1 MCGIIGYAGKE
12 KNAIHVLINGLKNL
26 EYRGYDS
33 AGIAIRENNHVE
45 IVKREGKIVNLE
57 KKIEGLKE
65 STIGIGHT
73 RWATHGGAT
82 TINSHP
88 HRVGTVTL
96 VHNGII
102 ENYEKI
108 KKDLIKEGYEF
119 KSTTDTEVA
128 CALIDK
134 LYKKTNDKL
143 EALKEA
149 NHIIN
154 GSFAFAIMF
163 DDDEN
168 NLYAMRKDSPLI
180 IGIGE
185 GCNFLASDVPAILE
199 FTNKYILLDKDE
211 YAVVNNDKVVIYDEN
226 ENMLTKEV
234 LTYDGDKE
242 VAMKAGYEHFMIKE
256 INDEPIVFD
265 NMFKQFDADNI
276 DDLKKSMPDFSKYKK
291 INIIGCGSAYHA
303 GLLGKSLIEEY
314 ADVLVNVEIASEYR
328 YKKTFSNND
337 TLTIL
342 ISQSGETADT
352 LAALRKA
359 KEKGIDTLGIV
370 NTVSS
375 SIARESDD
383 VLYIKAGVEISVATT
398 KAYSAQVLMLLLIAL
413 VIGYENKKISK
424 EEANNVISEIKK
436 LPEYI
441 KEVIS
446 KKSLCDDIAKSI
458 YEKNNI
464 FFIGRKVDYALCM
477 EGSLKLKEVSY
488 IHSESYAAGELKHGT
503 ISLIEEGT
511 PVIAIV
517 TDEGIEE
524 KTISNIKEVKARNAY
539 VVLITTDKIYEKY
552 KTSDFYD
559 KKIVLENK
567 NNYINSLLVATILQ
581 LLAYQVAYLRGEAI
595 DKPRNLAKSVTVE

>member
-57 KKIEGLKE
+57 KKIEGLE
-65 STIGIGHT
+65 EATIGIGHT

-82 TINSHP
+82 IINSHP

-119 KSTTDTEVA
+119 KSSTDTEVA

-265 NMFKQFDADNI
+265 NMFKQFDADDI
-276 DDLKKSMPDFSKYKK
+276 DDLKKSMPCFSKYKK
-291 INIIGCGSAYHA
+291 IDIIGCGSAYHA

-375 SIARESDD
+375 SIAREADD

-477 EGSLKLKEVSY
+477 EGSLKLKEISY

-539 VVLITTDKIYEKY
+539 VALITTDKIYEKY

>member
-57 KKIEGLKE
+57 KKIEGLEE

-108 KKDLIKEGYEF
+108 KKDLVKEGYEF
-119 KSTTDTEVA
+119 KSSTDTEVA

-134 LYKKTNDKL
+134 LYKKTNDKIKT
-143 EALKEA
+143 LKEA

-163 DDDEN
+163 DDDGN

-291 INIIGCGSAYHA
+291 IDIIGCGSAYHA

-328 YKKTFSNND
+328 YKKTFSDND

-375 SIARESDD
+375 SIAREADD

-517 TDEGIEE
+517 TDEVIEE

-539 VVLITTDKIYEKY
+539 VALITTDKIYEKY

>member
-1 MCGIIGYAGKE
+1 MCGIIGYAGKD
-12 KNAIHVLINGLKNL
+12 KNAIHVLIKGLKNL

-33 AGIAIRENNHVE
+33 AGIAVRENNHVK
-45 IVKREGKIVNLE
+45 IVKAEGKIINLE
-57 KKIEGLKE
+57 EKIKNLND
-65 STIGIGHT
+65 SCVGIGHT

-82 TINSHP
+82 CVNAHP
-88 HRVGTVTL
+88 HKVGSVTL

-108 KKDLIKEGYEF
+108 KKELLKEGYEF
-119 KSTTDTEVA
+119 KSSTDTEVA

-134 LYKKTNDKL
+134 LYKKTNDKIKTM
-143 EALKEA
+143 KEA
-149 NHIIN
+149 NHIIT

-163 DDDEN
+163 DDDKN

-180 IGIGE
+180 IGIGKD
-185 GCNFLASDVPAILE
+185 CNFLASDVPAILD

-211 YAVVNNDKVVIYDEN
+211 YALVSSDKVLIYDEN
-226 ENMLTKEV
+226 ENLLKKEI

-242 VAMKAGYEHFMIKE
+242 VVGTFGYEHFMLKE
-256 INDEPIVFD
+256 INDEASVFED
-265 NMFKQFDADNI
+265 MFKQFDASNI
-276 DDLKKSMPDFSKYKK
+276 DELRKSMPDFSKYKR
-291 INIIGCGSAYHA
+291 IDIIGCGSAYHA

-314 ADVLVNVEIASEYR
+314 ANVLVNVEIASEYR
-328 YKKTFSNND
+328 YKQNFSDTN

-375 SIARESDD
+375 SIAREADN
-383 VLYIKAGVEISVATT
+383 VLYIRAGAEISVATT
-398 KAYSAQVLMLLLIAL
+398 KAYSAQVFMLLLIAL
-413 VIGYENKKISK
+413 VVGYGNNKISK
-424 EEANNVISEIKK
+424 EEANTVISEIKR
-436 LPEYI
+436 LPEYVTA
-441 KEVIS
+441 VIS
-446 KKSLCDDIAKSI
+446 KKDVYDDVARSI
-458 YEKNNI
+458 YEKNNL
-464 FFIGRKVDYALCM
+464 FFIGRKIDYALCM

-517 TDEGIEE
+517 TDEDIEE
-524 KTISNIKEVKARNAY
+524 KTISNIKEVKARDAY
-539 VVLITTDKIYEKY
+539 VVLITTDTIYEKY
-552 KTSDFYD
+552 KNSDFYD
-559 KKIVLENK
+559 KKIVIESK
-567 NNYINSLLVATILQ
+567 NDYINPLLVATILQ

-595 DKPRNLAKSVTVE
+595 DQPRNLAKSVTVE

>member
-57 KKIEGLKE
+57 KKIEGLEE

-119 KSTTDTEVA
+119 KSSTDTEVA

-134 LYKKTNDKL
+134 LYKKTNDKIKT
-143 EALKEA
+143 LKEA

-291 INIIGCGSAYHA
+291 IDIIGCGSAYHA

-328 YKKTFSNND
+328 YKKTFSDND

-375 SIARESDD
+375 SIAREADD

-477 EGSLKLKEVSY
+477 EGSLKLKEISY

-517 TDEGIEE
+517 TDEVIEE

-539 VVLITTDKIYEKY
+539 VALITTDKIYEKY

-559 KKIVLENK
+559 KKIVLKNK
-567 NNYINSLLVATILQ
+567 NNYINPLLVATILQ

>member
-57 KKIEGLKE
+57 KKIEGLE
-65 STIGIGHT
+65 EATIGIGHT

-119 KSTTDTEVA
+119 KSSTDTEVA

-134 LYKKTNDKL
+134 LYKKTNDKIKT
-143 EALKEA
+143 LKEA

-291 INIIGCGSAYHA
+291 IDIIGCGSAYHA

-328 YKKTFSNND
+328 YKKTFSDTD

-375 SIARESDD
+375 SIAREADD

-477 EGSLKLKEVSY
+477 EGSLKLKEISY

-517 TDEGIEE
+517 TDEVIEE

-539 VVLITTDKIYEKY
+539 VALITTDKIYEKY

-559 KKIVLENK
+559 KKIVLKNK
-567 NNYINSLLVATILQ
+567 NNYINPLLVATILQ

>member
-119 KSTTDTEVA
+119 KSSTDTEVA

-291 INIIGCGSAYHA
+291 IDIIGCGSAYHA

-328 YKKTFSNND
+328 YKKTFSDND

-458 YEKNNI
+458 YEKNNV

-517 TDEGIEE
+517 TDEDIEE

-539 VVLITTDKIYEKY
+539 VALITTDKIYEKY